1 MELEIE
7 EVHSI
12 IKMLQSEDISNHQV
26 AFELLNKVNYKKN
39 LGMIMLIIKKAHI
52 TDGVWKVNC
61 PKIVKK
67 LFKIEGFPKSN
78 SLYNLILTYPKLL
91 KFLINNKCSINS
103 IYLYEEYLHFDI
115 NNSYE
120 NLGFDMKDLSI
131 NVKIKMINE

>member
-78 SLYNLILTYPKLL
+78 SLYNLILTYPILL

-103 IYLYEEYLHFDI
+103 IYLYQEYLHFDI